1 VLCTLFVLIFKS
13 AIANIIKIA
22 ERNEQGM
29 DSGCHRH
36 RPCDTTAPNAALAL
50 IIVGRG
56 HLETQSSYVVR
67 ADLME
72 EKPN

>member
-1 VLCTLFVLIFKS
+1 MYALCSLIQER
-13 AIANIIKIA
+13 NCEYDKIA